1 MLTKEYV
8 SIKYNKKPAGKVLL
22 RMTPENATYQ
32 PNSATNPAHK
42 QIPNKMQAEDM
53 IEGIYGHN
61 MRQQPPQMQY
71 YRSSPQQTSPQQSFS
86 YQPPGLEH
94 VQSTYVPYPG
104 TQSKLS
110 GQSHILGGSPVRNTV
125 PAQQNSTIHTSYIM
139 SQPKSGQ
146 QVNWHIGRP

>member
-32 PNSATNPAHK
+32 PNTATNPVHK

-53 IEGIYGHN
+53 IEGIYGQN
-61 MRQQPPQMQY
+61 MRQQQPPQMQY
-71 YRSSPQQTSPQQSFS
+71 YRSSPQQSFS

-125 PAQQNSTIHTSYIM
+125 PAQSSTIQTSYIM
-139 SQPKSGQ
+139 SQPKPSQQ
-146 QVNWHIGRP
+146 QVTWHIGRP